1 MESRMNNKRKRSIAG
16 IISMLIILCM
26 VICLEPTKVYAVE
39 KYLGEMNSS
48 DTIYRWVRV
57 ESVADIIGILEE
69 YPEERKNIELRLL
82 LIPAVSHGSDELPG
96 YEEYYIVDDGAD
108 YLDDI
113 SLKDNPMIVHT
124 ADEFYSRGGFRTPY
138 LEYMGMD
145 SQDYTIKTFGEAVP
159 TFRIFEAEGDE
170 KRDDEENLIYELDER
185 TDELL
190 VCKTAYGYKSAKLI
204 QQVWTEEDLDELNAE
219 TDTDIW
225 AFGFAAAHDETN
237 VGRSMENTVYR
248 TEARKLLTIAGYSWY
263 KGGYHYIADDV
274 YETIYDY
281 ILVKDTY
288 KSIGAFTYFSEIFF
302 KTFIGIP
309 QKTAIVE
316 NTTVVNANQT
326 AIYDGVTYIKEGA
339 VLQIGNGATV
349 FMSGTC
355 INHGVIEIQPG
366 GTLVLQK
373 GALIMALDPQNLDST
388 TSGTILVGTW
398 DLTSPAP
405 ENKAV
410 LVVREGARILDTFTK
425 GEHSID
431 IAAYASVVNQGIILV
446 DRDFRMLYGFS
457 SHMKVSGPIYIAY
470 TLKKNI
476 PLVGYHSDMDMTAEE
491 FAKKVT
497 KEFEN
502 NIKTTNTNA
511 SYVTVGLPLELWH
524 VNQKEYGMLD
534 FDNKKGKIV
543 QYWKDTETSTIK
555 TW

>member
-1 MESRMNNKRKRSIAG
+1 MGDCMNRKRKRSIAG

-26 VICLEPTKVYAVE
+26 VICIEPTKVYAVE
-39 KYLGEMNSS
+39 KCLRKMNSS

-57 ESVADIIGILEE
+57 ESVADIMRILEE

-96 YEEYYIVDDGAD
+96 YEEYYIVDDGSD
-108 YLDDI
+108 YLVDI
-113 SLKDNPMIVHT
+113 NLKDNPMIVHT

-145 SQDYTIKTFGEAVP
+145 EQDYTIKTFGEAVP

-170 KRDDEENLIYELDER
+170 KEDDEGNLIYELDER

-190 VCKTAYGYKSAKLI
+190 VCRAAYGSNSGKLI
-204 QQVWTEEDLDELNAE
+204 QQVWTEEDLHELKDGR
-219 TDTDIW
+219 DTAVW

-237 VGRSMENTVYR
+237 VARSIGNTVYR
-248 TEARKLLTIAGYSWY
+248 TEARKLLTIAGYSWD
-263 KGGYHYIADDV
+263 KGGYHYLADDV
-274 YETIYDY
+274 WQTMYDY
-281 ILVKDTY
+281 ILVKDKY
-288 KSIGAFTYFSEIFF
+288 ESFGAFTYFSEIFF

-373 GALIMALDPQNLDST
+373 GALIMALDPKNLDST

-425 GEHSID
+425 GDHSIE

-446 DRDFRMLYGFS
+446 DRNFRMLYGFS
-457 SHMKVSGPIYIAY
+457 SHMKVSGQIYIAY

-491 FAKKVT
+491 FAQKVT

-502 NIKTTNTNA
+502 NIKTTDTNA
-511 SYVTVGLPLELWH
+511 SYVNVGLPLELWN
-524 VNQKEYGMLD
+524 VNQREYGMLD
-534 FDNKKGKIV
+534 FDHKKGKIIRY
-543 QYWKDTETSTIK
+543 QEEDDIIRIT